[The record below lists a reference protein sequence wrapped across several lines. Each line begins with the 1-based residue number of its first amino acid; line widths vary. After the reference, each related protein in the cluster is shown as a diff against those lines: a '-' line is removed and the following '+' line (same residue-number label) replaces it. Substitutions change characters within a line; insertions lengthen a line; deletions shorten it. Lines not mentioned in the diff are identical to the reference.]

1 MNTIIYNRWG
11 NKMYE
16 TNNLLIDWKGQ
27 DVSAGTYFWIVNY
40 IDINGVKNSS
50 NGYVTILK

>member
-27 DVSAGTYFWIVNY
+27 DVSAETYFWIVNY
-40 IDINGVKNSS
+40 IDINGMKNSS